1 MPNRSKQKGCRYEAE
16 LVSRA
21 TNSGLSAK
29 RAWGSNGAALG
40 LHPEVDC
47 VIAGYKVQAKRRK
60 SLPQWMRPSD
70 EVDVQAVREDHGET
84 FIIMSE
90 WDWHDLLKAAHKD

>member
-1 MPNRSKQKGCRYEAE
+1 
-16 LVSRA
+16 
-21 TNSGLSAK
+21 
-29 RAWGSNGAALG
+29 
-40 LHPEVDC
+40 

-90 WDWHDLLKAAHKD
+90 WDFHDLLKAAQKE